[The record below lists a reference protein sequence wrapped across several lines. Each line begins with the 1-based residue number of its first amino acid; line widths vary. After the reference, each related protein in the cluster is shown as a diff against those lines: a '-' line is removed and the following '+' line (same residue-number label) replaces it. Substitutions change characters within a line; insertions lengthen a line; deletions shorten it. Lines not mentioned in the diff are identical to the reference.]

1 MTIVLTIVCTLV
13 IMMLFITF
21 FSTIGLHH
29 NNQIILQKLIE
40 TNEMTRQQM
49 THYTNLSK
57 YVLDLSVVVESMTEA
72 SQDLVQAVFE
82 NSFKMVRDEQGRIF
96 SGFSPEEIAEKIN
109 RASDTPLSEQDIE
122 HLRDLF
128 MGIPDEE
135 DEETPD
141 DEETF

>member
-13 IMMLFITF
+13 MMMLFITF